1 MFSHLI
7 RNLRK
12 GPAPWAALA
21 ATLTLLSLFIFLG
34 APAAPAETLPLP
46 APPFEGKIGK
56 TYKDSVPD
64 FPKPVQAP
72 KDAPNV
78 LLIILDDVGFGQA
91 GTFGGPVPTPTLD
104 RLAQNG
110 LRYNQLH
117 TTALCSPTRAAL
129 LTGRNHHSVG
139 VGNIMEF
146 ATGYP
151 GYDAIMPKSA
161 ATIAEILKQHGF
173 STAAFGK
180 WHLAPGR
187 ECTTLG
193 PFDRWPTGQGFQYY
207 YGFLAAETN
216 QFYPALF
223 ENKNPVSPPATP
235 EEGYILNKDL
245 ADKAIKWLHYQNSVS
260 PHKPFFIYYATGACH
275 APHHAPQEWIDKF
288 KGKFAQ
294 GWDKVREE
302 TYARQQKLG
311 VIPPKTK
318 LTSRPPEIPGW
329 DNLPPDQK
337 RLFAHMQEAF
347 AAYLAHTDHEIGR
360 VVEAIRQLGK
370 LDNTMVIYIVGDNGP
385 SAEGTMEGTLNEVA
399 ACGNGIIEPLGVM
412 LKRYDEIG
420 GPKTMGHYPVGWA
433 WAGSSPLKW
442 VKQVASH
449 FGGTRNPMVISW
461 PQRITD
467 KGGLRPQFH
476 HVIDLAPTILEVTGI
491 QAPTMVN
498 GVKQKPLEG
507 VSLAYTFDQAGAQAK
522 TRHLTQYFEMF
533 GNRALY
539 HDGWMASARHGRL
552 PWQTMG
558 HATGDF
564 DHDKWELYQVSEDF
578 SQADDLAAKYPQKV
592 KDLQELFW
600 QEAKKYNVLPLD
612 DRFVERV
619 LDTRKR
625 LASPRKSFT
634 YYPGATRV
642 NAELA
647 PDIFNRSYSITAL
660 VDNPDGKA
668 QGVLVTQGGKFGGY
682 SLFVK
687 DGKPTFVYNWGDS
700 ARYTVTSQEA
710 LPSGKSTIRFD
721 FAWDGGKPGA
731 GGTGTMFINE
741 KKMAGGRLDHTMMT
755 GFSFDETFDV
765 GEDSG
770 TTAGDY
776 RVPFRFTGKLEKLTI
791 DLHEGLGDKGDPAAI
806 RH

>member
-1 MFSHLI
+1 MISRPS
-7 RNLRK
+7 RNLKNRWLSR
-12 GPAPWAALA
+12 PSLA
-21 ATLTLLSLFIFLG
+21 ATLTFLTLLIFLG
-34 APAAPAETLPLP
+34 AQATPAETLPLP
-46 APPFEGKIGK
+46 EPPFKGKIGQ

-64 FPKPVQAP
+64 FPRPVQAP

-78 LLIILDDVGFGQA
+78 LLIILDDVGFGQS

-151 GYDAIMPKSA
+151 GYNAMMPKSA
-161 ATIAEILKQHGF
+161 ATIAEILRQHGF
-173 STAAFGK
+173 NTAAFGK

-187 ECTTLG
+187 ETSSLG
-193 PFDRWPTGQGFQYY
+193 PFDRWPTGQGFEYY
-207 YGFLAAETN
+207 YGFLAAESN

-223 ENKNPVSPPATP
+223 ENKNPISPPATP

-245 ADKAIKWLHYQNSVS
+245 ADQAIKWLHYQHSVA
-260 PHKPFFIYYATGACH
+260 PNKPFFIYYAPGACH
-275 APHHAPQEWIDKF
+275 APHHAPKEWLEKF
-288 KGKFAQ
+288 KGKFDQ

-302 TYARQQKLG
+302 TYARQKQAG
-311 VIPPKTK
+311 VIPPNTK
-318 LTSRPPEIPGW
+318 LTPRPPEIPAW
-329 DNLPPDQK
+329 DTLTPDQK

-347 AAYLAHTDHEIGR
+347 TAYLAHTDHEIGR
-360 VVEAIRQLGK
+360 VVEALHQQGRLE
-370 LDNTMVIYIVGDNGP
+370 NTMVVYIVGDNGP
-385 SAEGTMEGTLNEVA
+385 SAEGSLQGTLNEVA
-399 ACGNGIIEPLGVM
+399 TAGNGIIEPLEVM

-420 GPKTMGHYPVGWA
+420 GPNTLGHYPVGWA
-433 WAGSSPLKW
+433 WAGSSPLQW

-461 PQRITD
+461 PKRITD
-467 KGGLRPQFH
+467 QGGVRPQFH

-507 VSLAYTFDQAGAQAK
+507 VSLAYTFDKTAAQAK
-522 TRHLTQYFEMF
+522 SRHLTQYFEMF
-533 GNRALY
+533 GNRGIY
-539 HDGWMASARHGRL
+539 HDGWLASTRHGRL
-552 PWQTMG
+552 PWETIG

-564 DHDKWELYQVSEDF
+564 NADKWELYHVSEDF
-578 SQADDLAAKYPQKV
+578 SQADDLAARHPQKV
-592 KDLQELFW
+592 KELQARFLK
-600 QEAKKYNVLPLD
+600 EAKKYNVLPLD
-612 DRFVERV
+612 DRFAERV
-619 LDTRKR
+619 LEARKMM
-625 LASPRKSFT
+625 AQTRKSFS
-634 YYPGATRV
+634 YYPGTTRV

-647 PDIFNRSYSITAL
+647 PDTFNRSYSITAV

-668 QGVLVTQGGKFGGY
+668 AGVLATQGGHFGGY

-687 DGKPTFVYNWGDS
+687 DGKPTFVYNWGDT
-700 ARYTVTSQEA
+700 ARYTITTAEP
-710 LPSGKSTIRFD
+710 LPPGKSTIRFD

-731 GGTGTMFINE
+731 GGTGAIFVNDQ
-741 KKMAGGRLDHTMMT
+741 KAGEGRLEHTMMT

-770 TTAGDY
+770 TPAGDY
-776 RVPFRFTGKLEKLTI
+776 PVPFRFTGKLEKVTF
-791 DLHEGLGDKGDPAAI
+791 DLKEGLLDQGAPLAVRD
-806 RH
+806 

>member
-1 MFSHLI
+1 MLSKPI
-7 RNLRK
+7 RNLRHR
-12 GPAPWAALA
+12 PTPWAALA
-21 ATLTLLSLFIFLG
+21 ATLTLLTLLIFLG
-34 APAAPAETLPLP
+34 PQAALAETLPLP
-46 APPFEGKIGK
+46 APPFKGKIGQ

-104 RLAQNG
+104 RLAENG

-161 ATIAEILKQHGF
+161 ATIAETLKQHGF

-187 ECTTLG
+187 ETTSQG
-193 PFDRWPTGQGFQYY
+193 PFDRWPTGQGFEYY

-223 ENKNPVSPPATP
+223 ENKNPISPPATP

-245 ADKAIKWLHYQNSVS
+245 ADKAIKWLHYQHSVA
-260 PHKPFFIYYATGACH
+260 PNKPFFIYYAPGACH
-275 APHHAPQEWIDKF
+275 APHHAPKEWIDRF
-288 KGKFAQ
+288 KGKFDQ

-302 TYARQQKLG
+302 TYARQKQLG
-311 VIPPKTK
+311 VIPPSTK
-318 LTSRPPEIPGW
+318 LTSRPPEIPAW
-329 DNLPPDQK
+329 DTLSPDQK

-347 AAYLAHTDHEIGR
+347 AAYLAHTDHEISR
-360 VVEAIRQLGK
+360 VVEALRQQGRI
-370 LDNTMVIYIVGDNGP
+370 DNTMVIYIVGDNGP
-385 SAEGTMEGTLNEVA
+385 SAEGSLQGTLNEVA
-399 ACGNGIIEPLGVM
+399 TAGNGIIEPVEVM

-420 GPKTMGHYPVGWA
+420 GPNTVGHYPVGWA
-433 WAGSSPLKW
+433 WAGTSPLKW

-461 PQRITD
+461 PKRITD
-467 KGGLRPQFH
+467 QGGLRPQFH
-476 HVIDLAPTILEVTGI
+476 HVIDLVPTILEVSGI
-491 QAPTMVN
+491 QAPTRVN

-507 VSLAYTFDQAGAQAK
+507 VSLAYTFDKAAAQAK
-522 TRHLTQYFEMF
+522 SRHLTQYFEMF
-533 GNRALY
+533 GNRGVY
-539 HDGWMASARHGRL
+539 HDGWMASTRHGRL
-552 PWQTMG
+552 PWQTLG

-564 DHDKWELYQVSEDF
+564 DHDLWELYHVSEDF
-578 SQADDLAAKYPQKV
+578 SQADDLAAKYPRKV
-592 KDLQELFW
+592 KELQALFLR
-600 QEAKKYNVLPLD
+600 EAKKYNVLPLD
-612 DRFVERV
+612 DRFAERV
-619 LDTRKR
+619 LEAKKA
-625 LASPRKSFT
+625 LASARRSFT
-634 YYPGATRV
+634 YYPGTTRV
-642 NAELA
+642 NAEVA
-647 PDIFNRSYSITAL
+647 PDILNKSYSITAQ

-668 QGVLVTQGGKFGGY
+668 EGVLVTQGSKFGGY
-682 SLFVK
+682 GLFVQN
-687 DGKPTFVYNWGDS
+687 GKPTFVYNWGDS
-700 ARYTVTSQEA
+700 ARYTITTAEP
-710 LPSGKSTIRFD
+710 LPPGKSTIRFD
-721 FAWDGGKPGA
+721 FAWDGGKLGA
-731 GGTGTMFINE
+731 GGTGTFYIND
-741 KKMAGGRLDHTMMT
+741 KKAGEGRLEHTMMT
-755 GFSFDETFDV
+755 GYSFDETFDV

-770 TTAGDY
+770 APAADY
-776 RVPFRFTGKLEKLTI
+776 RIPFRFTGKLEKLTI
-791 DLHEGLGDKGDPAAI
+791 DLK
-806 RH
+806 

>member
-1 MFSHLI
+1 MLFRPICNHKNRALTW
-7 RNLRK
+7 
-12 GPAPWAALA
+12 PALA
-21 ATLTLLSLFIFLG
+21 VSLTLLTLLIFLG
-34 APAAPAETLPLP
+34 AQATPAETLPLP
-46 APPFEGKIGK
+46 EAPFKGKIGS

-64 FPKPVQAP
+64 FPRPVQAP

-78 LLIILDDVGFGQA
+78 LLIILDDVGFGQS

-151 GYDAIMPKSA
+151 GYNAMMPKSA
-161 ATIAEILKQHGF
+161 ATIAEILRQHGF
-173 STAAFGK
+173 NTAAFGK

-187 ECTTLG
+187 ETSALG
-193 PFDRWPTGQGFQYY
+193 PFDRWPTGQGFEYY
-207 YGFLAAETN
+207 YGFLAAESN
-216 QFYPALF
+216 QFCPALF
-223 ENKNPVSPPATP
+223 ENKNPISPPATP

-245 ADKAIKWLHYQNSVS
+245 ADHAIKWLEYQHSVA
-260 PHKPFFIYYATGACH
+260 PKKPFFIYYATGACH
-275 APHHAPQEWIDKF
+275 APHHAPKEWIDKF
-288 KGKFAQ
+288 KGKFDQ

-302 TYARQQKLG
+302 NFARQKQLG
-311 VIPPKTK
+311 VIPPGTK
-318 LTSRPPEIPGW
+318 LTSRPPEIPAW
-329 DNLPPDQK
+329 DTLTPDQK
-337 RLFAHMQEAF
+337 RLFAHMQEVF

-360 VVEAIRQLGK
+360 VVEAVRGLGE

-385 SAEGTMEGTLNEVA
+385 SAEGTLQGTLNEVA
-399 ACGNGIIEPLGVM
+399 AAGNGIIEPLEVM

-420 GPKTMGHYPVGWA
+420 GPNTLNHYPVGWA

-449 FGGTRNPMVISW
+449 FGGTRNPMVICW
-461 PQRITD
+461 PKRITD
-467 KGGLRPQFH
+467 KGGLRPQFS
-476 HVIDLAPTILEVTGI
+476 HVIDLVPTILEVSHL
-491 QAPTMVN
+491 QMPTMVN

-507 VSLAYTFDQAGAQAK
+507 VSLAYTFDKAAAQAK
-522 TRHLTQYFEMF
+522 SRHLTQYFEMF
-533 GNRALY
+533 GNRGVY
-539 HDGWMASARHGRL
+539 HDGWMASTRHGRL
-552 PWQTMG
+552 PWETMG

-564 DHDKWELYQVSEDF
+564 DRDRWELYHVSEDF
-578 SQADDLAAKYPQKV
+578 SQADDLAAKYPRKV
-592 KDLQELFW
+592 KELQALFLK
-600 QEAKKYNVLPLD
+600 EAKKYNVLPLD
-612 DRFVERV
+612 DRFAERV
-619 LDTRKR
+619 LEMRKMM
-625 LASPRKSFT
+625 AQTRKSFT
-634 YYPGATRV
+634 FYPGTTRV

-647 PDIFNRSYSITAL
+647 PDIFNRSYSITAQ

-668 QGVLVTQGGKFGGY
+668 AGVLVTQGGHFGGY

-687 DGKPTFVYNWGDS
+687 DGKPTFVYNWGDT
-700 ARYTVTSQEA
+700 ARYTITTTES
-710 LPSGKSTIRFD
+710 LPPGKSSIRFD

-731 GGTGTMFINE
+731 GGTGTIFVND
-741 KKMAGGRLDHTMMT
+741 KKAGEGRLEHTMMT

-770 TTAGDY
+770 TPAGDY
-776 RVPFRFTGKLEKLTI
+776 RVPFRFTGTLEKVTF
-791 DLHEGLGDKGDPAAI
+791 DLKEGLLDQGAPLAVRD
-806 RH
+806 